1 MKSGLDWKHQEERF
15 INKDVIEAA
24 MGMQVDGGE
33 ILILDITDDNGF
45 VKRKNG
51 QEQGAD
57 NKPTYNMSN
66 QVGRSLAEDLSI
78 GISQGLGIEE
88 KPELILDPTDKALQK
103 KAKGGTSLK
112 SNVSR
117 FPATGAE
124 QFLTAEEETFAKG
137 EKDVLD
143 LRPTDA
149 SLRRHRPGT
158 TAMASKQLRFP
169 SVAHREEE
177 TIMKDLS
184 VENQQLQLDPNDSAV
199 RRSSNLEGAVAMRQ
213 SASRVAT
220 ISEQKVLK
228 EEEAF
233 VKQELDI
240 KTFENDASFKNRIIG
255 GSALRSST
263 ERIASFNELQ
273 VHENIRK
280 STKEELRIDPEIKS
294 SRVNLGNVSSL
305 ANKEVRT
312 VNKTNGARPLKKET
326 PPAQQGKSQRLKT
339 DDYPQ
344 KNVKPGKKSPAPSSI
359 ISPINIHA
367 PLPTG
372 KKPDVESY
380 NVDKLKQQL
389 AELGL

>member
-15 INKDVIEAA
+15 ISKDIIEAA
-24 MGMQVDGGE
+24 MGMQVGEGE
-33 ILILDITDDNGF
+33 ILDLDIIHENGF
-45 VKRKNG
+45 VMTKNG
-51 QEQGAD
+51 QAD

-124 QFLTAEEETFAKG
+124 QFLSAEEETFAKG

-149 SLRRHRPGT
+149 VLRRHRPGT

-177 TIMKDLS
+177 TIMKGLS
-184 VENQQLQLDPNDSAV
+184 VENQQLQLDPNDITV

-213 SASRVAT
+213 SASRIAT
-220 ISEQKVLK
+220 IAEQKVLK

-233 VKQELDI
+233 VKLELDI
-240 KTFENDASFKNRIIG
+240 KTFENDTSFQNRIKG

-312 VNKTNGARPLKKET
+312 VNKINAARRMKKET
-326 PPAQQGKSQRLKT
+326 PLKQQGLKAN
-339 DDYPQ
+339 DYRQ
-344 KNVKPGKKSPAPSSI
+344 KNVKGGKRSLAPSSI
-359 ISPINIHA
+359 ISPININA